1 MNKLK
6 KRKLQLLAL
15 CSGFTALTLGVLF
28 ASGKGVGSFVKG
40 IASRT
45 SQNYSITLDS
55 GNKVTSDGDHVQKT
69 ALGNDVTFTY
79 SGVQSS
85 TSGHV
90 TLNSG
95 GSLVNKDHIRSIQ
108 SFTAVFDTANAL
120 KFKVSYDNATWGA
133 ETVMESGYTYN
144 VDSNPYHLYLSATS
158 SVTIQSLQI
167 TYSCVENPDAAGHEV
182 IEPGESYYRKVEETS
197 TVPAGEYL
205 IAYEADEETAYVFDG
220 SLSTLDAT
228 NNYVEA
234 AISDSK
240 IQSSSEIDAAAFT
253 FDGDGHILS
262 GSGYYIGN
270 NSNSNVLTSS
280 ENELDNT
287 ISVNSDDELVVLSSG
302 GAYLRFNNASNQLRF
317 RYYKSASYTGQK
329 AIALYEKVSS
339 QGGSHTE
346 YDPPE
351 ESIIGFTAVDSKASS
366 YYTDDVYDSNNGLV
380 VTAHKTGGTPI
391 TLSKGGD
398 DGYSYVVKNSN
409 DQAINTANAFG
420 TEGIYTVI
428 VSYKNFIPVEIQLT
442 VGFRVALTG
451 IEVVS
456 TNTIFNTAQKLSDY
470 TSGITVNLTY
480 NKASEN
486 EQNVPYSSFASKGLS
501 LTLLNPSQVNYDIT
515 SLFGTAGTWTIK
527 VASTSNASVFGTL
540 NITVNAIPVT
550 GISVTGAS
558 ATVEEESQLQL
569 TASVTPN
576 NATVQTVTWSSNH
589 ESIATVNTNGLVTGV
604 SAGEA
609 RITATA
615 TDGSAVYGYIDIT
628 VTAKPQ
634 QSEFD
639 ATMTPG
645 SNSMACTVSGE
656 DGVKVGT
663 SKAAGSMTIS
673 VGAGATRLSF
683 YAAGWNGTS
692 TVINLTGATCGTS
705 SFSLTADSGISG
717 SGSAYT
723 LSGTESD
730 YYFETT
736 LSGITSDTDITVSA
750 STRFALWKAKY
761 YTTAVEPVYPTS
773 ISLEVGSSSVAIG
786 GTTSVE
792 VSYTPSDTNVKNV
805 TFSSNAASVATVSSE
820 GIITGV
826 TAGSARITATA
837 EAANSG
843 SVSAYVDITVTAIA
857 VTGVSVSPTSASLT
871 VDQTQQLTATIAP
884 SNATNKNVTWESD
897 ATSVASVSSSGL
909 VTAKAE
915 GTATI
920 TVKSAADNTKKATAT
935 ITVTASGG
943 GSGGSTGSE
952 YTVVFKTGSGDGT
965 NMSTSTAEGSY
976 ISSGADLINSISSV
990 NKAYYAGS
998 NGLKLGTSGA
1008 SGSLT
1013 LSVDSMEVDKITVN
1027 AKLYNSGKTATLS
1040 VNNSTSK
1047 SVSSSFSDIEF
1058 SIDSSI
1064 TSISFESSK
1073 YIWISG
1079 FTVTTKN
1086 STPTDPTSISI
1097 SPASVELAPGGT
1109 KDLAVNYTPSNA
1121 NQNKEITWSRYSG
1134 SSNITV
1140 SSAGKVT
1147 VSSNAT
1153 AGNTAVIRAKLTNI
1167 TSIYADCT
1175 VTVVEQTQDDQTILI
1190 YLCGS
1195 DLESNGQTSS
1205 SSASGYASGD
1215 ITEILKVGSQP
1226 DDVNVV
1232 IETGGAKCWKTTH
1245 GINKSYLERYHV
1257 ANKSLVRDSQE
1268 TKANMGLTST
1278 LQSFL
1283 TWGVQTYPADRI
1295 SLILWNHGG
1304 AMRGVCYDENYS
1316 SDCLTNSEVKTAV
1329 ANTFTSLGR
1338 STSDKFEW
1346 IGYDACL
1353 MQVQDIAEFN
1363 SQYFNYMIASEESE
1377 AGAGWDYDNWID
1389 DAYAKKTTP
1398 NILKAICDSFLAE
1411 QGSSSDQTL
1420 SYLDLSYMSA
1430 YKSAWETMS
1439 STINS
1444 MISSYGKSKFQT
1456 LMKSCQYY
1464 GSDSDCEGY
1473 SYFGIL
1479 DAKDVVNKIRATSAF
1494 SGASTQTNAVLTAF
1508 NNLVVYSKAGTQAG
1522 NSYGLCCFFPM
1533 KDGSGYTCNT
1543 SSVYTASQTN
1553 FTNWRSIVTSYGD

>member
-1 MNKLK
+1 MKAGK
-6 KRKLQLLAL
+6 KRNRFHLYSAL
-15 CSGFTALTLGVLF
+15 VGLFALVLGVGIALSKTNLNSNVILGNRASQSYSLTLN
-28 ASGKGVGSFVKG
+28 SS
-40 IASRT
+40 
-45 SQNYSITLDS
+45 
-55 GNKVTSDGDHVQKT
+55 NKVTSSGDKVQKT

-79 SGVQSS
+79 SGVQGS

-95 GSLVNKDHIRSIQ
+95 GTLVNKDHIRSIT
-108 SFTAVFDTANAL
+108 SFTAIFNTEGAL
-120 KFKVSYDNATWGA
+120 KFKLSFDNATWGS

-144 VDSNPYHLYLSATS
+144 VDSAPYHLRLDATS
-158 SVTIQSLQI
+158 QVTLISLNI

-182 IEPGESYYRKVEETS
+182 IEVGGVNYNKVNS
-197 TVPAGEYL
+197 ASSFSGGEYL
-205 IAYEADEETAYVFDG
+205 IVYEVDETTAYIFDG
-220 SLSTLDAT
+220 SLDTLDVAED
-228 NNYVEA
+228 YVSAE
-234 AISDSK
+234 INDGV
-240 IQSSSEIDAAAFT
+240 IEGNSSINASTFTIDAS
-253 FDGDGHILS
+253 GHIKS
-262 GSGYYIGN
+262 KSGYYIGN
-270 NSNSNVLTSS
+270 TSNSNALSTST
-280 ENELDNT
+280 ETEYTNT
-287 ISVNSDDELVVLSSG
+287 ISVSDGILTVISSG
-302 GAYLRFNNASNQLRF
+302 GAYLRFNSTSNQLRF
-317 RYYKSASYTGQK
+317 RYYKSSTYTGQK
-329 AIALYEKVSS
+329 AIALYEKVETA
-339 QGGSHTE
+339 GGSHTE
-346 YDPPE
+346 YDAPE
-351 ESIIGFTAVDSKASS
+351 DSIIGFNAVDSKASS
-366 YYTDDVYDSNNGLV
+366 YYNDDIYDSSNELSVTASKIGGTV
-380 VTAHKTGGTPI
+380 VT
-391 TLSKGGD
+391 LNKGGE
-398 DGYSYVVKNSN
+398 DGYSYVIKNSN
-409 DQAINTANAFG
+409 NETINTAQAFG
-420 TEGIYTVI
+420 TEGIYTLI

-480 NKASEN
+480 NKESEN
-486 EQNVPYSSFASKGLS
+486 ETDVPYSSFASKGLS
-501 LTLLNPSQVNYDIT
+501 LSLLNPSLTSYSIT
-515 SLFGTAGTWTIK
+515 SLFGTAGTWKIK
-527 VASTSNASVFGTL
+527 VASTSNSSIFGTL
-540 NITVNAIPVT
+540 DITVNAIPVT

-604 SAGEA
+604 SEGEA

-634 QSEFD
+634 QSDFD
-639 ATMTPG
+639 AEMTAG
-645 SNSMACTVSGE
+645 SNSMAVTVDGNE
-656 DGVKVGT
+656 GVKVGT
-663 SKAAGSMTIS
+663 SKAAGSMTIT

-730 YYFETT
+730 YYYETT
-736 LSGITSDTDITVSA
+736 LSGVTEETDITVSA

-773 ISLEVGSSSVAIG
+773 ISLEVGSNSVAIG

-792 VSYTPSDTNVKNV
+792 VSYSPADTNVKNV
-805 TFSSNAASVATVSSE
+805 TFSSNATSVATVSSE

-826 TAGSARITATA
+826 AAGNARITATA

-843 SVSAYVDITVTAIA
+843 TISAYVDITVTAIA
-857 VTGVSVSPTSASLT
+857 VSGVT
-871 VDQTQQLTATIAP
+871 VDPTTKTLDIGGTQQLTATISP

-897 ATSVASVSSSGL
+897 TTGVATVSSTGL
-909 VTAKAE
+909 VTAVAE

-920 TVKSAADNTKKATAT
+920 TVKSAADNTKKATCT
-935 ITVTASGG
+935 
-943 GSGGSTGSE
+943 
-952 YTVVFKTGSGDGT
+952 
-965 NMSTSTAEGSY
+965 
-976 ISSGADLINSISSV
+976 
-990 NKAYYAGS
+990 
-998 NGLKLGTSGA
+998 
-1008 SGSLT
+1008 
-1013 LSVDSMEVDKITVN
+1013 ITVN
-1027 AKLYNSGKTATLS
+1027 ASSSGSGGGEETTTYQFNSKSWGATPANWTSGKDGNGFSNSGVQVTSSYSGANGTSPVSFDAVQSVVVTYCTNASKGAGSISVYVGSTQISSQSVTTSGGTTGRDMTFESDGSLS
-1040 VNNSTSK
+1040 GNVKISVECTTNS
-1047 SVSSSFSDIEF
+1047 IY
-1058 SIDSSI
+1058 IIACSI
-1064 TSISFESSK
+1064 TTGTAE
-1073 YIWISG
+1073 
-1079 FTVTTKN
+1079 
-1086 STPTDPTSISI
+1086 PTDPTSISI
-1097 SPASVELAPGGT
+1097 SPSSVELAPGGS
-1109 KDLAVNYTPSNA
+1109 KNLAVNYTPSSA
-1121 NQNKEITWSRYSG
+1121 NQNKDVTWSRYSG
-1134 SSNITV
+1134 SSNISV
-1140 SSAGKVT
+1140 SSSGQVT

-1153 AGNTAVIRAKLTNI
+1153 AGNTAVIRATLTNI
-1167 TSIYADCT
+1167 SSIYAQCT

-1190 YLCGS
+1190 YICGS
-1195 DLESNGQTSS
+1195 DLESNGQTSA
-1205 SSASGYASGD
+1205 SSAAGYASGD

-1278 LQSFL
+1278 LQSFI
-1283 TWGVQTYPADRI
+1283 TWGVQTYPADRV

-1316 SDCLTNSEVKTAV
+1316 SDCLTNSEVKSAV

-1363 SQYFNYMIASEESE
+1363 SQYFNYMVASEESE
-1377 AGAGWDYDNWID
+1377 AGAGWDYDNWLD

-1444 MISSYGKSKFQT
+1444 MISSYGKSNFQT

-1494 SGASTQTNAVLTAF
+1494 SGASTQTSAVLTAF
-1508 NNLVVYSKAGTQAG
+1508 NNLVAYSKAGTKAG

-1543 SSVYTASQTN
+1543 SSVYTSSQTN

>member
-1 MNKLK
+1 MTHLLKMSRGKLYAGLAFFGALILAIALILTNTNLSMALLPG
-6 KRKLQLLAL
+6 RATGNQYQL
-15 CSGFTALTLGVLF
+15 V
-28 ASGKGVGSFVKG
+28 
-40 IASRT
+40 
-45 SQNYSITLDS
+45 LDS
-55 GNKVTSDGDHVQKT
+55 SNKVTSAGDKVQKT
-69 ALGNDVTFTY
+69 KLGNDVTFTY
-79 SGVQSS
+79 AGVAGS
-85 TSGHV
+85 TTGHV
-90 TLNSG
+90 TLNSDG
-95 GSLVNKDHIRSIQ
+95 TIVNKDHIRSIQ
-108 SFTAVFDTANAL
+108 SITATFNTANAL
-120 KFKVSYDNATWGA
+120 KFKVSYDGSTTGG
-133 ETVMESGYTYN
+133 ETVMTSGFTYELS
-144 VDSNPYHLYLSATS
+144 SNPYFVHFSATS
-158 SVTIQSLQI
+158 SVTISSIVI
-167 TYSCVENPDAAGHEV
+167 TYSCVENPDAYEGQETGDGLLGVIDFWDSENAGV
-182 IEPGESYYRKVEETS
+182 TGSSTLVNATYVQARTFDSDNTS
-197 TVPAGEYL
+197 TQESLDFVTAVSASY
-205 IAYEADEETAYVFDG
+205 AYQDRYG
-220 SLSTLDAT
+220 
-228 NNYVEA
+228 
-234 AISDSK
+234 
-240 IQSSSEIDAAAFT
+240 
-253 FDGDGHILS
+253 G
-262 GSGYYIGN
+262 IG
-270 NSNSNVLTSS
+270 
-280 ENELDNT
+280 
-287 ISVNSDDELVVLSSG
+287 LSSG
-302 GAYLRFNNASNQLRF
+302 NNAASLAITLKTGFEPSSVTVVCGSQSPSKTLTLNSTG
-317 RYYKSASYTGQK
+317 KSVSANCTGITGLTDSYTNTLTWEFTTEPSTLTFTAVK
-329 AIALYEKVSS
+329 SSKLAIYRIYLYGEA
-339 QGGSHTE
+339 GPTIE
-346 YDPPE
+346 PPE
-351 ESIIGFTAVDSKASS
+351 ESIIGFTASDSKASN
-366 YYTDDVYDSNNGLV
+366 YYSDDVYDTSNSLIV
-380 VTAHKTGGTPI
+380 KAQKTGGTEV

-398 DGYSYVVKNSN
+398 DGYSYVIKNSS
-409 DQAINTANAFG
+409 DVSINTAQAFG
-420 TEGIYTVI
+420 AEGIYTLI

-442 VGFRVALTG
+442 VGFHVMVTQ

-470 TSGITVNLTY
+470 TSGITANLTY
-480 NKASEN
+480 NDTSYN
-486 EQNVPYSSFASKGLS
+486 ETVSYSNFTSKGL
-501 LTLLNPSQVNYDIT
+501 TLALIDPNSVNYDIST
-515 SLFGTAGTWTIK
+515 IFGTAGTWTIK
-527 VASTSNASVFGTL
+527 VSLTSNSSIFGTV
-540 NITVNAIPVT
+540 NITVSAIPVS
-550 GISVTGAS
+550 GISVTGGS
-558 ATVEEESQLQL
+558 ATVEEDSQLQL
-569 TASVTPN
+569 TASVTPD

-604 SAGEA
+604 SEGEA

-639 ATMTPG
+639 ADMAAG

-656 DGVKVGT
+656 DGIKVGT
-663 SKAAGSMTIS
+663 SKAAGSMTIT

-692 TVINLTGATCGTS
+692 TVINLSGATCGTS

-730 YYFETT
+730 YYHETT
-736 LSGITSDTDITVSA
+736 LTGVTSETVITVSA

-773 ISLEVGSSSVAIG
+773 ISLEAGSTSVAIG

-792 VSYTPSDTNVKNV
+792 VSYTPNDTNVKNV
-805 TFSSNAASVATVSSE
+805 TFSSNATSVATVSSE

-826 TAGSARITATA
+826 AAGNARITATA

-843 SVSAYVDITVTAIA
+843 TVTAYVDITVTAIA
-857 VTGVSVSPTSASLT
+857 VTGVTVSPTSASLT

-884 SNATNKNVTWESD
+884 SNATNKNVTWASD
-897 ATSVASVSSSGL
+897 ATSVATVSSTGL

-920 TVKSAADNTKKATAT
+920 TVTSAADSTKKASAT

-943 GSGGSTGSE
+943 SGGSGGGEETTT
-952 YTVVFKTGSGDGT
+952 YTFTSKSWAATPDNWTSGQDGAGYLNSGVQVTAGASGANGTSPISFSAVQSVVVTYCTNSSKGAGNIIVYVGGT
-965 NMSTSTAEGSY
+965 QIASQSVSTSG
-976 ISSGADLINSISSV
+976 
-990 NKAYYAGS
+990 
-998 NGLKLGTSGA
+998 GTSGRDMTF
-1008 SGSLT
+1008 SSDGSLT
-1013 LSVDSMEVDKITVN
+1013 GNVKIEVTCTTNSIYILACAITT
-1027 AKLYNSGKTATLS
+1027 GTA
-1040 VNNSTSK
+1040 
-1047 SVSSSFSDIEF
+1047 E
-1058 SIDSSI
+1058 
-1064 TSISFESSK
+1064 
-1073 YIWISG
+1073 
-1079 FTVTTKN
+1079 
-1086 STPTDPTSISI
+1086 PTDPTSISI
-1097 SPASVELAPGGT
+1097 SPSSVELAPGGS
-1109 KDLAVNYTPSNA
+1109 KSLAVNYTPSNA
-1121 NQNKEITWSRYSG
+1121 NQNKEVTWSRYSG
-1134 SSNITV
+1134 SSNISV
-1140 SSAGKVT
+1140 SSSGVVS

-1153 AGNTAVIRAKLTNI
+1153 AGDTAVIRATLTNI
-1167 TSIYADCT
+1167 TSIYTQCT

-1195 DLESNGQTSS
+1195 DLESNGQTSA
-1205 SSASGYASGD
+1205 SSAAGYASGD

-1363 SQYFNYMIASEESE
+1363 SQYFNYMVASEESE

-1444 MISSYGKSKFQT
+1444 MISSYGKSNFQT
-1456 LMKSCQYY
+1456 LMKTCQYY

-1494 SGASTQTNAVLTAF
+1494 SSASTQTSAVLTAF
-1508 NNLVVYSKAGTQAG
+1508 NNLVAYSKAGTQAG

-1533 KDGSGYTCNT
+1533 KDGSGYTCST
-1543 SSVYTASQTN
+1543 SSVYTSSQTN

>member
-1 MNKLK
+1 MTHLLKNARGKLYAG
-6 KRKLQLLAL
+6 LAFFGALILAITLILTNTNLSMALLPGRA
-15 CSGFTALTLGVLF
+15 T
-28 ASGKGVGSFVKG
+28 GS
-40 IASRT
+40 
-45 SQNYSITLDS
+45 NYSLTLDS
-55 GNKVTSDGDHVQKT
+55 SNKVTSDGDKVQKT
-69 ALGNDVTFTY
+69 AIGNDVTFTY
-79 SGVQSS
+79 AGVASS

-90 TLNSG
+90 TLKSG
-95 GSLVNKDHIRSIQ
+95 GTIVNKDHIRSIQ
-108 SFTAVFDTANAL
+108 SITATFNTANAL
-120 KFKVSYDNATWGA
+120 KFKVSFDGSTTGG
-133 ETVMESGYTYN
+133 ETVMTSGYTYELS
-144 VDSNPYHLYLSATS
+144 SNPYFVHFSATS
-158 SVTIQSLQI
+158 SVTISSI
-167 TYSCVENPDAAGHEV
+167 VIYYSCIENPDAYEGQETGEGLLGVIDFWDSENAGDT
-182 IEPGESYYRKVEETS
+182 GTS
-197 TVPAGEYL
+197 TLVNA
-205 IAYEADEETAYVFDG
+205 AYVQDR
-220 SLSTLDAT
+220 
-228 NNYVEA
+228 
-234 AISDSK
+234 
-240 IQSSSEIDAAAFT
+240 T
-253 FDGDGHILS
+253 FD
-262 GSGYYIGN
+262 
-270 NSNSNVLTSS
+270 T
-280 ENELDNT
+280 DNT
-287 ISVNSDDELVVLSSG
+287 STRKSLDFVSSV
-302 GAYLRFNNASNQLRF
+302 
-317 RYYKSASYTGQK
+317 SASYTYQK
-329 AIALYEKVSS
+329 RYGGIGLSSGNNAASLAISLATGFEPSSVVVVCGSQSPTKTLTLNSSGKSVTVNCSGITALNSTYTNELTWEFATEPSTLTFTAVKSS
-339 QGGSHTE
+339 KIAIYRIYLYGESGPTIE
-346 YDPPE
+346 PPE
-351 ESIIGFTAVDSKASS
+351 ESIIGFTASDSKASN
-366 YYTDDVYDSNNGLV
+366 YYNDDVYDSSNGLV
-380 VTAHKTGGTPI
+380 VKAQKTGGTEV
-391 TLSKGGD
+391 TLSKGGE
-398 DGYSYVVKNSN
+398 DGYSYAIYNSN
-409 DQAINTANAFG
+409 DVAINTAQAFG
-420 TEGIYTVI
+420 SEGIYTLV

-442 VGFRVALTG
+442 VGFHVMVTD

-470 TSGITVNLTY
+470 TSGITANLTY
-480 NKASEN
+480 NDASYN
-486 EQNVPYSSFASKGLS
+486 ETVAYSNFASKGL
-501 LTLLNPSQVNYDIT
+501 TLALINPSSVNYDIST
-515 SLFGTAGTWTIK
+515 IFGTAGTWTIK
-527 VASTSNASVFGTL
+527 VSLASNSSIFGTV

-550 GISVTGAS
+550 GISVTGTS
-558 ATVEEESQLQL
+558 ATVEEDSQLQL

-604 SAGEA
+604 SEGEA

-639 ATMTPG
+639 ADMAAG

-656 DGVKVGT
+656 DGIKVGT
-663 SKAAGSMTIS
+663 SKAAGSMTIT

-692 TVINLTGATCGTS
+692 TVINLSGATCGTS

-730 YYFETT
+730 YYYETT
-736 LSGITSDTDITVSA
+736 LTGVTSETVITVSA

-773 ISLEVGSSSVAIG
+773 ISVEAGSTSVAIG
-786 GTTSVE
+786 GTTSLE
-792 VSYTPSDTNVKNV
+792 VSYSPADTNVKNV
-805 TFSSNAASVATVSSE
+805 TFSSNATSVATVSSE
-820 GIITGV
+820 GIITGIA
-826 TAGSARITATA
+826 AGNARITATA

-843 SVSAYVDITVTAIA
+843 TVTAYVDITVTAIA
-857 VTGVSVSPTSASLT
+857 VSSVSVSPASASIA
-871 VDQTQQLTATIAP
+871 VDATQQLTATISP
-884 SNATNKNVTWESD
+884 SNATNKNVTWTSD
-897 ATSVASVSSSGL
+897 ATSVATVSSTGL
-909 VTAKAE
+909 VTAKAA

-920 TVKSAADNTKKATAT
+920 TVTSAADNTKKATAT
-935 ITVTASGG
+935 ITVTDSGSGSGG
-943 GSGGSTGSE
+943 GEETTTYE
-952 YTVVFKTGSGDGT
+952 F
-965 NMSTSTAEGSY
+965 
-976 ISSGADLINSISSV
+976 
-990 NKAYYAGS
+990 
-998 NGLKLGTSGA
+998 
-1008 SGSLT
+1008 
-1013 LSVDSMEVDKITVN
+1013 
-1027 AKLYNSGKTATLS
+1027 
-1040 VNNSTSK
+1040 TSK
-1047 SVSSSFSDIEF
+1047 SWEANPADWTCGKAGNGFSNNGIQ
-1058 SIDSSI
+1058 
-1064 TSISFESSK
+1064 
-1073 YIWISG
+1073 
-1079 FTVTTKN
+1079 VTTGTTGANGTSPVSFTNITTIVLTYNTNASKGKGTVDIQIGSNTVKSADWAYSTGTGTSANYTVGFDYSSNPETGKVKITLNTSTN
-1086 STPTDPTSISI
+1086 SIYLVSCAITTGTAEPTDPTSISI
-1097 SPASVELAPGGT
+1097 SPSSVELAAGGS
-1109 KDLAVNYTPSNA
+1109 KNLAVNYTPSSA

-1134 SSNITV
+1134 SSNISV
-1140 SSAGKVT
+1140 SSSGVVS

-1153 AGNTAVIRAKLTNI
+1153 AGNTAVIRATLTNI
-1167 TSIYADCT
+1167 SSIYAQCT

-1195 DLESNGQTSS
+1195 DLESNGQTSA
-1205 SSASGYASGD
+1205 SSAAGYASGD

-1268 TKANMGLTST
+1268 TKANMGLAST
-1278 LQSFL
+1278 LQDFL

-1363 SQYFNYMIASEESE
+1363 SQYFNYMVASEESE

-1456 LMKSCQYY
+1456 LMKTCQYY

-1494 SGASTQTNAVLTAF
+1494 SSASTQTSAVLSAF
-1508 NNLVVYSKAGTQAG
+1508 NNLVAYSKAGTQAG

-1533 KDGSGYTCNT
+1533 KDGSGYTCST
-1543 SSVYTASQTN
+1543 SSVYTSSQTN
-1553 FTNWRSIVTSYGD
+1553 FSNWRSIVNSYGD

>member
-1 MNKLK
+1 MKVGK
-6 KRKLQLLAL
+6 KRNRFHLYSAL
-15 CSGFTALTLGVLF
+15 VGLFALVLGVGIALSKTNLNSNAILGNRVSQSYSLTLN
-28 ASGKGVGSFVKG
+28 SS
-40 IASRT
+40 
-45 SQNYSITLDS
+45 
-55 GNKVTSDGDHVQKT
+55 NKVTSSGDKVQKT

-79 SGVQSS
+79 SGVQGS
-85 TSGHV
+85 TSGHA
-90 TLNSG
+90 TLSSG
-95 GSLVNKDHIRSIQ
+95 GTLVNKDHIRSIT
-108 SFTAVFDTANAL
+108 SFTAIFSPAGAL
-120 KFKVSYDNATWGA
+120 KFKLSYDNSTWGT
-133 ETVMESGYTYN
+133 ETVMESEYTYN
-144 VDSNPYHLYLSATS
+144 IDSGPYHLRLDATS
-158 SVTIQSLQI
+158 QVTLISLNI
-167 TYSCVENPDAAGHEV
+167 TYSCAENPAAAGHEV
-182 IEPGESYYRKVEETS
+182 IEVGGVNYNKVNS
-197 TVPAGEYL
+197 ASSFSGGEYL
-205 IAYEADEETAYVFDG
+205 IAYEEETTAYIFDG
-220 SLSTLDAT
+220 SLDTLDAT
-228 NNYVEA
+228 ENYINATITDGVITGSDTINA
-234 AISDSK
+234 STFTIDSSGHVISK
-240 IQSSSEIDAAAFT
+240 
-253 FDGDGHILS
+253 
-262 GSGYYIGN
+262 SGYYIGN
-270 NSNSNVLTSS
+270 ASNSNGLTSS
-280 ENELDNT
+280 ESALTNSVSVSNGELT
-287 ISVNSDDELVVLSSG
+287 VTSSG
-302 GAYLRFNNASNQLRF
+302 GAYLRFNSNSNQMRF
-317 RYYKSASYTGQK
+317 RYFRSSTYTNQK
-329 AIALYEKVSS
+329 AIALYEKVETA
-339 QGGSHTE
+339 GGSHTE
-346 YDPPE
+346 YDAPE
-351 ESIIGFTAVDSKASS
+351 DSIIGFSAVDSKASS
-366 YYTDDVYDSNNGLV
+366 YYNDDIYDSSNGLS
-380 VTAHKTGGTPI
+380 VTASKIGGTVVPL
-391 TLSKGGD
+391 TKGGE
-398 DGYSYVVKNSN
+398 DGYSYVIKNSN
-409 DQAINTANAFG
+409 DQTIDTSKAFG
-420 TEGIYTVI
+420 TEGTYTLI
-428 VSYKNFIPVEIQLT
+428 VSYKNFIPVEIKLT
-442 VGFRVALTG
+442 VGFRVALTS

-456 TNTIFNTAQKLSDY
+456 ANTIFNTAQKLSDY
-470 TSGITVNLTY
+470 TNGITVNLTY
-480 NKASEN
+480 NKESEN

-501 LTLLNPSQVNYDIT
+501 LTLINPSQVNYSIT

-527 VASTSNASVFGTL
+527 VASTTNASVSGTL

-604 SAGEA
+604 SEGEA

-639 ATMTPG
+639 ADMTAG
-645 SNSMACTVSGE
+645 SNAMAVTV
-656 DGVKVGT
+656 DGNEAVKVGT
-663 SKAAGSMTIS
+663 SKAAGTMTIT

-730 YYFETT
+730 YYYETT
-736 LSGITSDTDITVSA
+736 LSGVTEETDITVSA

-773 ISLEVGSSSVAIG
+773 ISLEVGSTSVAIG

-805 TFSSNAASVATVSSE
+805 TFSSNTTSVATVSSE

-826 TAGSARITATA
+826 AAGNARITATA

-843 SVSAYVDITVTAIA
+843 TVTAYVDITVTAIA
-857 VTGVSVSPTSASLT
+857 VSGVTVSPASASL
-871 VDQTQQLTATIAP
+871 DIGDKQQLTATISP

-897 ATSVASVSSSGL
+897 ATGVATVSSTGL
-909 VTAKAE
+909 VTAIAE

-920 TVKSAADNTKKATAT
+920 TVKSVADNTKKATCT
-935 ITVTASGG
+935 ITVNASG
-943 GSGGSTGSE
+943 GSGGSSGSSFE
-952 YTVVFKTGSGDGT
+952 ITFLTGSGDGT
-965 NMSTSTAEGSY
+965 TMSTSTAESSY
-976 ISSGADLINSISSV
+976 LSSGEDYITGISSAT
-990 NKAYYAGS
+990 KAYCGGS
-998 NGLKLGTSGA
+998 NGLKLGTSSA
-1008 SGSLT
+1008 AGSLS
-1013 LSVDSMEVDKITVN
+1013 LSIDSVEVDTITVN
-1027 AKLYNSGKTATLS
+1027 AKLYNSSKAATLS
-1040 VNNSTSK
+1040 VNSCASQ
-1047 SVSSSFSDIEF
+1047 SVSSSFTDYEF
-1058 SIDSSI
+1058 SIDGTISTI
-1064 TSISFESSK
+1064 TLASSK

-1079 FTVTTKN
+1079 ISVTAKN
-1086 STPTDPTSISI
+1086 TTPTDPTSISI
-1097 SPASVELAPGGT
+1097 SPSSVELAPGGS
-1109 KDLAVNYTPSNA
+1109 KNLAVNYTPSNA
-1121 NQNKEITWSRYSG
+1121 NQNKDVTWSRYSG
-1134 SSNITV
+1134 SSNISV
-1140 SSAGKVT
+1140 SSSGQVT

-1153 AGNTAVIRAKLTNI
+1153 AGNTAVIRATLTNI
-1167 TSIYADCT
+1167 SSIYAQCT

-1195 DLESNGQTSS
+1195 DLESNGQTSA
-1205 SSASGYASGD
+1205 SSAAGYASGD
-1215 ITEILKVGSQP
+1215 ITEILKVSGQP

-1257 ANKSLVRDSQE
+1257 ENKSLVRDSQE

-1278 LQSFL
+1278 LQSFI
-1283 TWGVQTYPADRI
+1283 TWGVETYPADRV

-1316 SDCLTNSEVKTAV
+1316 SDSLTNSEVKTAV

-1363 SQYFNYMIASEESE
+1363 SQYFNYMVASEESE

-1456 LMKSCQYY
+1456 LMKTCQYY
-1464 GSDSDCEGY
+1464 GTDSDSEGY

-1494 SGASTQTNAVLTAF
+1494 SGASTQTSAVLTAF
-1508 NNLVVYSKAGTQAG
+1508 NNLVAYSKAGTQAG

-1543 SSVYTASQTN
+1543 SSVYTSSQTN
-1553 FTNWRSIVTSYGD
+1553 FTNWRSIVNSYGD

>member
-15 CSGFTALTLGVLF
+15 CTGFTGLTLGVLF
-28 ASGKGVGSFVKG
+28 FSGKGMGSYANGLATK
-40 IASRT
+40 ST
-45 SQNYSITLDS
+45 TNYSLS
-55 GNKVTSDGDHVQKT
+55 LNSSNKVTADGEKVQKT

-79 SGVQSS
+79 SGVASS
-85 TSGHV
+85 TTGHV
-90 TLNSG
+90 TLNAG
-95 GSLVNKDHIRSIQ
+95 GSIVNRDHIRSIT
-108 SFTAVFDTANAL
+108 SFSAVFDAAESLT
-120 KFKVSYDNATWGA
+120 FKLSYDNATWGG
-133 ETVMESGYTYN
+133 ETTMESGRTYN
-144 VDSNPYHLYLSATS
+144 VDSNPYHLYLKASKQ
-158 SVTIQSLQI
+158 VTIQSLQI
-167 TYSCVENPDAAGHEV
+167 TYSCVENPDAYEGQETGDGLLGV
-182 IEPGESYYRKVEETS
+182 IDFWDSDNTGDTGTS
-197 TVPAGEYL
+197 TLVNA
-205 IAYEADEETAYVFDG
+205 AYVQ
-220 SLSTLDAT
+220 
-228 NNYVEA
+228 ER
-234 AISDSK
+234 
-240 IQSSSEIDAAAFT
+240 T
-253 FDGDGHILS
+253 FDND
-262 GSGYYIGN
+262 
-270 NSNSNVLTSS
+270 TSS
-280 ENELDNT
+280 KKNIEFV
-287 ISVNSDDELVVLSSG
+287 SAV
-302 GAYLRFNNASNQLRF
+302 
-317 RYYKSASYTGQK
+317 SASYTYQK
-329 AIALYEKVSS
+329 RYGGIGLSSGSNAASFTISLATGFEPSSVTVVTAIRQSGSRTLTLNNTGKTVNANCTGITALDDESTNALTWEFATAPS
-339 QGGSHTE
+339 TLTFTATSGSKLAIYRIYLYGESGPTIN
-346 YDPPE
+346 PPA
-351 ESIIGFTAVDSKASS
+351 ESVIGFTASDSKASS
-366 YYTDDVYDSNNGLV
+366 YYTDDVYDTNNGLV
-380 VTAHKTGGTPI
+380 VTAQMTGGGTE
-391 TLSKGGD
+391 TLTKGGEN
-398 DGYSYVVKNSN
+398 GYSYVVKNSN

-442 VGFRVALTG
+442 VGFKVTLTG

-470 TSGITVNLTY
+470 TSGISANLTY
-480 NKASEN
+480 NLASEN
-486 EQNVPYSSFASKGLS
+486 ETVSYSNFASKGLS
-501 LTLLNPSQVNYDIT
+501 LTLLDPSSVNYSIT
-515 SLFGTAGTWTIK
+515 SLFGTAGTWKIK
-527 VASTSNASVFGTL
+527 VASTANPSVSDTL
-540 NITVNAIPVT
+540 DITVNAIPVT
-550 GISVTGAS
+550 GISVTGES
-558 ATVEEESQLQL
+558 ATVQEDSQLQL
-569 TASVTPN
+569 TASVVPD
-576 NATVQTVTWSSNH
+576 NATTQTVTWSSNH
-589 ESIATVNTNGLVTGV
+589 ESIATVNTNGLVTGI

-639 ATMTPG
+639 AEMTAG
-645 SNSMACTVSGE
+645 SNSMACTVSGA

-663 SKAAGSMTIS
+663 SKAAGSMTIR

-692 TVINLTGATCGTS
+692 TVINLTGATCGTP

-730 YYFETT
+730 YYYETT
-736 LSGITSDTDITVSA
+736 LSGITSETDITVSA
-750 STRFALWKAKY
+750 STRFALWSAKY

-773 ISLEVGSSSVAIG
+773 ISLEAGSTSVAIG

-792 VSYTPSDTNVKNV
+792 VTYTPVETNVKNV
-805 TFSSNAASVATVSSE
+805 TFTSSKTNIATVSSE

-826 TAGSARITATA
+826 AAGTARITATA
-837 EAANSG
+837 EAANNG
-843 SVSAYVDITVTAIA
+843 TVTAYVDITVTTIA
-857 VTGVSVSPTSASLT
+857 VTGVSVSPTSQELT
-871 VDQTQQLTATIAP
+871 IGGTQQLTATISP

-897 ATSVASVSSSGL
+897 ATSVATVSSTGL
-909 VTAKAE
+909 VSAKAE

-920 TVKSAADNTKKATAT
+920 TVKSAADSTKKATCT
-935 ITVTASGG
+935 ITV
-943 GSGGSTGSE
+943 
-952 YTVVFKTGSGDGT
+952 K
-965 NMSTSTAEGSY
+965 
-976 ISSGADLINSISSV
+976 SSGTTP
-990 NKAYYAGS
+990 AGEE
-998 NGLKLGTSGA
+998 T
-1008 SGSLT
+1008 T
-1013 LSVDSMEVDKITVN
+1013 T
-1027 AKLYNSGKTATLS
+1027 YQF
-1040 VNNSTSK
+1040 TSK
-1047 SVSSSFSDIEF
+1047 SWAATPANWTSGKDGNGYSNSGVQVTSSYSGANGTSPVSFDAVQSVVVTYCTNASKGAGDISVSVGGTEISSQSVTTDGGTTGRDMTFTSDGSLSGKVKIEVTCTTN
-1058 SIDSSI
+1058 SIYIIACSI
-1064 TSISFESSK
+1064 TTGTAE
-1073 YIWISG
+1073 
-1079 FTVTTKN
+1079 
-1086 STPTDPTSISI
+1086 PTDPTSISI
-1097 SPASVELAPGGT
+1097 SPASVELAPGGS

-1140 SSAGKVT
+1140 SSSGKVS
-1147 VSSNAT
+1147 VASGAS
-1153 AGNTAVIRAKLTNI
+1153 AGNTAVIRATLTNI
-1167 TSIYADCT
+1167 TSIYAQCT

-1195 DLESNGQTSS
+1195 DLESNGQTSA
-1205 SSASGYASGD
+1205 SSAAGYASGD

-1377 AGAGWDYDNWID
+1377 AGAGWDYDNWLD

-1398 NILKAICDSFLAE
+1398 DILKAICDSFLAE

-1439 STINS
+1439 TTIKS
-1444 MISSYGKSKFQT
+1444 MIGTYGKTNFQT
-1456 LMKSCQYY
+1456 LMKTCQYY
-1464 GSDSDCEGY
+1464 GTDSDSEGY

-1494 SGASTQTNAVLTAF
+1494 SSASTQTQAVLTAF
-1508 NNLVVYSKAGTQAG
+1508 ANLVKYSKAGKQAG

-1543 SSVYTASQTN
+1543 SSVYTSSQTN